1 MLQFRPVRT
10 PPRGALIIALT
21 SAAVGALQG
30 CSATYLRTPLGSY
43 LSNRDTS
50 IDELH
55 VIVDEPVELGMKR
68 TEVKVNGA
76 AGQSSP
82 VVDAQAALLRAA
94 IEGAVS
100 GATKAAIG
108 GGGQ

>member
-1 MLQFRPVRT
+1 M
-10 PPRGALIIALT
+10 I
-21 SAAVGALQG
+21 SLQG
-30 CSATYLRTPLGSY
+30 CSATYLKTPLGSY
-43 LSNRDTS
+43 LSNRDSS

-55 VIVDEPVELGMKR
+55 VVVEEPSDVGTKR

-76 AGQSSP
+76 SGQSSP

-100 GATKAAIG
+100 GATKAAIA

>member
-1 MLQFRPVRT
+1 MRTLSNLARTRAMLQ
-10 PPRGALIIALT
+10 IALS
-21 SAAVGALQG
+21 SAMVSSLPA
-30 CSATYLRTPLGSY
+30 CSATYLSTPLGSY

-55 VIVDEPVELGMKR
+55 VLVDEPVERGMKR
-68 TEVKVNGA
+68 TEVRVNGA

-82 VVDAQAALLRAA
+82 VVEAQAALLRVA
-94 IEGAVS
+94 IEAAVA
-100 GATKAAIG
+100 GATKAALA